1 VNPAWVLACALLL
14 PGCVKRPPAPAAA
27 AHYVVG
33 GAYQAGGVWRYPRE
47 EFRLDA
53 TGLASVL
60 PDRAGLTAD
69 GEAFDG
75 TAMAAAHP
83 TLQLPAIAR
92 VTNMDNGL
100 QLRVRVNDRGPDSPA
115 RLIGLTR
122 GAAARL
128 GLLPGSTGRVRVQ
141 VEDGPSQALRDQLG
155 GGEGV
160 VVAAAPRGAVMSEA
174 LAPPSGIAQSGR
186 GRAAPAPSATSTAP
200 AQDQVPDRLPDAV
213 TQVAVSPAQ
222 LWIRAGEFGQRQ
234 YADQVRGR
242 VGGLA
247 AVEAAQDGRTQVFR
261 VRAGPFAD
269 VAAADIALDQAVR
282 AGVTDAHIV
291 VE

>member
-1 VNPAWVLACALLL
+1 MRPAWLLAGALLL
-14 PGCVKRPPAPAAA
+14 PGCMKRPPVPAAA

-33 GAYQAGGVWRYPRE
+33 GAYQAGGVWRYARE

-53 TGLASVL
+53 TGLAAVL
-60 PDRAGLTAD
+60 PDRIGLTTD

-83 TLQLPAIAR
+83 TLQLPAIAL
-92 VTNMDNGL
+92 VTNLENGL

-128 GLLPGSTGRVRVQ
+128 GIAPGGVGRARMQ

-155 GGEGV
+155 GGGGV
-160 VVAAAPRGAVMSEA
+160 MVAAAPRGAVTSEV
-174 LAPPSGIAQSGR
+174 LAPPSGVAQSAR
-186 GRAAPAPSATSTAP
+186 GRAVRAPSPSGAAP
-200 AQDQVPDRLPDAV
+200 AQDQVADQLPDAV
-213 TQVAVSPAQ
+213 TQVAASPGQ
-222 LWIRAGEFGQRQ
+222 LWVRAGEFGRRQ
-234 YADQVRGR
+234 YADQVRAR
-242 VGGLA
+242 IGGLA
-247 AVEAAQDGRTQVFR
+247 AVDAVREGRAEVFR
-261 VRAGPFAD
+261 VRAGPFGD
-269 VAAADIALDQAVR
+269 VAAADNALDQAVR